1 MDSIRIDSGLKR
13 IAVNGDEKRVI
24 EFNPEDIVFVEKFYG
39 LIKQFEAKEAEFQ
52 QRAEEIGA
60 VEGVDELGIPVNTAE
75 SIRLAL
81 ELCDYLRGQ
90 IDAVFG
96 AGTSQKAFGE
106 ARTLN
111 MFEQFFEGITPF
123 IQGTRKEKM
132 EKYRKV
138 KDE

>member
-1 MDSIRIDSGLKR
+1 MDSIRIDSGVKR

-24 EFNPEDIVFVEKFYG
+24 EFNPEDIVFMEKFYG
-39 LIKQFEAKEAEFQ
+39 LIKQFEVKEAEFR

-60 VEGVDELGIPVNTAE
+60 VEAVDELGSPVNTAE

-90 IDAVFG
+90 IDTVFG

-111 MFEQFFEGITPF
+111 MFVQFFEGITPF
-123 IQGTRKEKM
+123 IQGARNEKLK
-132 EKYRKV
+132 KYRKV
-138 KDE
+138 NAE

>member
-39 LIKQFEAKEAEFQ
+39 LIKQFEAKEAEFR

-60 VEGVDELGIPVNTAE
+60 NEGVDELGIPVNTAE

-138 KDE
+138 KAE